1 MSAPAVLIATA
12 KLRSG
17 KEEDFNAWQARHN
30 AVAHRFPGFIS
41 SDLIPPT
48 QPDSN
53 EWTIILNFRSRDDLA
68 VWQRSS
74 ERAELIGE
82 VAPLLEGGTLGEV
95 AQLDGPGETPGT
107 NITEVIFTRIK
118 PGMEVTY
125 RDWAVRIQV
134 AQAKYAGYR
143 GMYLQPPAEKD
154 GLWTAI
160 IRFDT
165 SEHLEAWMNS
175 PERAELLRESKV
187 FVAQEQLLRLAT
199 SFPGWVPINP
209 LTGKGPPNWK
219 TALLVILGVYPV
231 VMFEIRFLSPLLTS
245 LGFPAA
251 LTTFIV
257 NCLTAAATTFI
268 LMPRLVRWFGWWL
281 FVDPKKPAWVEP
293 AGLLVVVGLY
303 AIEIASVWHL
313 LHW

>member
-41 SDLIPPT
+41 S
-48 QPDSN
+48 
-53 EWTIILNFRSRDDLA
+53 
-68 VWQRSS
+68 
-74 ERAELIGE
+74 
-82 VAPLLEGGTLGEV
+82 
-95 AQLDGPGETPGT
+95 
-107 NITEVIFTRIK
+107 
-118 PGMEVTY
+118 
-125 RDWAVRIQV
+125 
-134 AQAKYAGYR
+134 
-143 GMYLQPPAEKD
+143 
-154 GLWTAI
+154 
-160 IRFDT
+160 T

-219 TALLVILGVYPV
+219 TALLVILG
-231 VMFEIRFLSPLLTS
+231 
-245 LGFPAA
+245 
-251 LTTFIV
+251 
-257 NCLTAAATTFI
+257 
-268 LMPRLVRWFGWWL
+268 
-281 FVDPKKPAWVEP
+281 
-293 AGLLVVVGLY
+293 
-303 AIEIASVWHL
+303 EIASLWHL